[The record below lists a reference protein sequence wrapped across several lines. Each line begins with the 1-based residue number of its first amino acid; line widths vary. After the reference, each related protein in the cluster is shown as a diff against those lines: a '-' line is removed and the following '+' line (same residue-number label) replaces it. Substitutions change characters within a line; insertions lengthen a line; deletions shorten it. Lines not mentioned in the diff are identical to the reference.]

1 MQTKFVLI
9 LVTLLLHTLV
19 ACTNLKT
26 DNEQE
31 TAEITLSDE
40 PVNVG
45 ETAEAAFNYTSDF
58 QETVK
63 KISPIVDSITFEKE
77 KTATQKPAVSP
88 KTTPETVTKVIQ
100 AKEKQAVD
108 SDSAPIKE
116 QKVEA
121 IPQETPTVDHAP
133 EPMEAPTSVSHEI
146 WDQLLQKYVSKTG
159 KVNYNGLKGEMSQ
172 LDSYIKLLNSTYPNE
187 KWSRNEQL
195 AYWINVYNA
204 NTVKLILVNYPIKSI
219 TDLGKPWDKKFI
231 NVGKISYSL
240 NQIENE
246 IIRPVF
252 QEPRIHFAVNC
263 AAKSCPPL
271 LNEAFTAE
279 KLNNQLDKQTRAFIN
294 SSANKIAERNVEVS
308 KIFDWYGEDFGE
320 LIAYLN
326 KYATTPINESAKIS
340 FKEYDW
346 ALNE

>member
-19 ACTNLKT
+19 ACTKPKT
-26 DNEQE
+26 DNEQA

-45 ETAEAAFNYTSDF
+45 DTSEAALHFTSDSL
-58 QETVK
+58 EAVE
-63 KISPIVDSITFEKE
+63 KI
-77 KTATQKPAVSP
+77 ATQKPAFSH
-88 KTTPETVTKVIQ
+88 KTTPETVTMVIQ
-100 AKEKQAVD
+100 AKEKKSIAP
-108 SDSAPIKE
+108 DSAPPIKE

-121 IPQETPTVDHAP
+121 IPQETPTVDYAP
-133 EPMEAPTSVSHEI
+133 EPVETPQSVSHEI
-146 WDQLLQKYVSKTG
+146 WDQLLQKYVSNTG

-172 LDSYIKLLNSTYPNE
+172 LDSYIKLLSSTYPNGE
-187 KWSRNEQL
+187 WSRKEQL

-204 NTVKLILVNYPIKSI
+204 NTVKLILLNYPLKSI
-219 TDLGKPWDKKFI
+219 TDLGKPWDKQFI

-246 IIRPVF
+246 IIRPIF

-271 LNEAFTAE
+271 LNEAFTPE

-294 SSANKIAERNVEVS
+294 SSANNIAAGKVEVS

-326 KYATTPINESAKIS
+326 KYASIPIHESAKIS
-340 FKEYDW
+340 FREYDW